1 MIIGVDLGNKN
12 TKTKRDVF
20 ISGVEFYDTKPPF
33 ANDVIKLGERYY
45 TLSDRR
51 LNYTREKIG
60 DENFLV
66 LLLMAICREIK
77 FQGLKKST
85 FDIELCLGLPPAHY
99 GSQSQKV
106 IDYYSKKIKSIS
118 FEYNDKPMTL
128 RFKNVGCYVQGH
140 SALMDHP
147 EILKGHKRILLHD
160 IGGFTWDYV
169 VLTVGANGEMKIN
182 GYNTM
187 EHGII
192 PLYRRVIDYINAEY
206 SMKFTEDVIDDILT
220 GGEIPADSDE
230 MEEKIRSTIDT
241 MVHQYIDVG
250 LKLIKE
256 DDIDTKLYYN
266 VFFGGSTITLEKYIT
281 EIQKKGMIGKIDFIR
296 EIGANAEGY
305 EKIYKKMNKKG

>member
-1 MIIGVDLGNKN
+1 MIIGIDLGNKN

-20 ISGVEFYDTKPPF
+20 VSGVNFYDAKPPF
-33 ANDVIKLGERYY
+33 AQDVIKLEDRYY

-99 GSQSQKV
+99 GSQVQKV
-106 IDYYSKKIKSIS
+106 IDYYSKEIKSIS
-118 FEYNDKPMTL
+118 FEYNEKPMTL

-140 SALMDHP
+140 AALMIHP
-147 EILKGHKRILLHD
+147 EILKKYKRILLHD
-160 IGGFTWDYV
+160 LGGFTWDYIV
-169 VLTVGANGEMKIN
+169 VIVGPNGELKIVAF
-182 GYNTM
+182 NTM

-192 PLYRRVIDYINAEY
+192 PLYRKIIDFINAEY

-220 GGEIPADSDE
+220 GGEIPADNDE

-241 MVHQYIDVG
+241 MVYQYIDDG
-250 LKLIKE
+250 LKQIKE
-256 DDIDTKLYYN
+256 DDIDTKLYFN
-266 VFFGGSTITLEKYIT
+266 LFSGGSAITMEDYIK
-281 EIQKKGMIGKIDFIR
+281 EIQRQGKIGKTDFIR